1 MKDVNSESSSVSSVS
16 TTAARYEVVIGL
28 EVHVQIKATSKVF
41 AAVGTGYGHEPN
53 TLTDPVV
60 LALPGALPVMNKAA
74 LDAIIKAGLLLGCR
88 ISPVCKWD
96 RKNYFYPDSPKNYQI
111 SQYDLP
117 VCLGGEV
124 EIELAGPSRNVM
136 GEHKRI
142 PLTRIHLE
150 EDVGKLSHGT
160 IDSLV
165 DYNRAGVALAEIVSK
180 PDLRTGRE
188 AAEYAAEIR
197 RIMRYLG
204 VSDGNMQEGSLRCD
218 VNISVRRGPDAPF
231 GTKVEI
237 KNMNS
242 FSAIQKACEYEIQRQ
257 IKAYEAGEPVVQE
270 TRLWDEGKQ
279 LTKSMRGKEGASDY
293 RYFPDPDLGPI
304 EVSVERR
311 EGWRAELPELP
322 AAKRHRYAEE
332 LGLSQYDARVL
343 TDERPM
349 TAYFE
354 AAVAAGADAKGLA
367 NWITGDIAAH
377 VNANRLSF
385 GDLPFRPEQ
394 LAEMVQLIDGGA
406 ISGKIAKE
414 ILPELLEQ
422 GGSPAAIVEAKG
434 LGMISDPAAISAI
447 VEELLAAH
455 PEEVEAFRGGKT
467 KLQGFFV
474 GQLMKKTGGGR
485 IAAHEIMVA
494 TPAIRNLIRE
504 DKVAQMYSSIQTG
517 QATGMQTLDQC
528 MLDLVKK
535 GQVSKAQ
542 AWGYAKDKR
551 LFE

>member
-1 MKDVNSESSSVSSVS
+1 MAAAAAASAVSISDDAQ
-16 TTAARYEVVIGL
+16 AAWEAVIGL
-28 EVHVQIKATSKVF
+28 ETHVQLGTASKIF
-41 AAVGTGYGHEPN
+41 TAASTTFGDDPN
-53 TLTDPVV
+53 THIDPVV
-60 LALPGALPVMNKAA
+60 CGLPGTLPVLNQKVLEYAVKASLALNLHVAEHSKF
-74 LDAIIKAGLLLGCR
+74 
-88 ISPVCKWD
+88 D
-96 RKNYFYPDSPKNYQI
+96 RKQYFYPDLPKNYQI
-111 SQYDLP
+111 SQYDEP
-117 VCLGGEV
+117 IAEDGWIEV
-124 EIELAGPSRNVM
+124 EVAEKGKETYLKRIGIERLHMEEDAGKLVHAGSDRLAGST
-136 GEHKRI
+136 H
-142 PLTRIHLE
+142 
-150 EDVGKLSHGT
+150 
-160 IDSLV
+160 SLV

-188 AAEYAAEIR
+188 AAEYASEIR

-279 LTKSMRGKEGASDY
+279 LTKSMRSKEGASDY

-304 EVSVERR
+304 EVSVEQR
-311 EGWRAELPELP
+311 EAWRAELPELP
-322 AAKRHRYAEE
+322 AAKRHRYAEQ
-332 LGLSQYDARVL
+332 LGLSIYDARVL

-349 TAYFE
+349 AAYFE

-385 GDLPFRPEQ
+385 AELPFRPEQ
-394 LAEMVQLIDGGA
+394 LAEMVELIDGGV

-422 GGSPAAIVEAKG
+422 GGSPKAIVEARG
-434 LGMISDPAAISAI
+434 LGMISDPAAITAI

-474 GQLMKKTGGGR
+474 GQLMKKTGGKADPKLANQ
-485 IAAHEIMVA
+485 IL
-494 TPAIRNLIRE
+494 NQKL
-504 DKVAQMYSSIQTG
+504 
-517 QATGMQTLDQC
+517 
-528 MLDLVKK
+528 K
-535 GQVSKAQ
+535 G
-542 AWGYAKDKR
+542 
-551 LFE
+551 